1 MLKMRPPGSGVLS
14 SFSHLGRPINGR
26 VATSELYSTRPTA
39 VNDASRVLLVDGEDH
54 DASACARRSYGADTL
69 AGTGGDRDLIRG
81 ESAELL
87 Q

>member
-1 MLKMRPPGSGVLS
+1 
-14 SFSHLGRPINGR
+14 
-26 VATSELYSTRPTA
+26 
-39 VNDASRVLLVDGEDH
+39 VNDASRVRLAAGEDH

-69 AGTGGDRDLIRG
+69 AGAGGDRDLIRG